1 MAASLVAPE
10 GRNDAVGLNGMTDLP
25 LYFFDHL
32 LYYISPTMNK
42 VPNLSREELKSLAA
56 NVSKLSS
63 LLTKDRESL
72 PAAYLRD
79 AGLRSAYVR
88 YYLPTNMQKVHLAL
102 TDLSLHAELL
112 SKDRLRVLDLGAGPG
127 TALLGL
133 LAFFDQ
139 RPQPPA
145 LACVAVDRV
154 AENLRVAEELFA
166 AYRTN
171 NVIDASL
178 KTIRADVEGVA
189 GLFGGFFDLIILS
202 NVLNELYP
210 FDEDRIERRAGL
222 VKTLLDRF
230 LAESGSCIVIEP
242 ALRET
247 SRELLQV
254 RDGLLT
260 KGVSVYAPCLM
271 AKNCPALTNPK
282 DWCHED
288 IPWDPPALIKEIDRL
303 TGLRKDSLKFSYL
316 VLRKDGRSLTDLF
329 GRDSF
334 RVVSEPLVTKGKIEF
349 YICGAKGRK
358 LVTRLDKDRTEVNQ
372 FLEVLKRGA
381 IVGFERLADE
391 GARYKIEQTT
401 EVIIHKYAS

>member
-1 MAASLVAPE
+1 
-10 GRNDAVGLNGMTDLP
+10 
-25 LYFFDHL
+25 
-32 LYYISPTMNK
+32 MNK
-42 VPNLSREELKSLAA
+42 APHLSREELKSLAA

-102 TDLSLHAELL
+102 TDLSLHAERLL

-154 AENLRVAEELFA
+154 AENLRLAEELFA

-171 NVIDASL
+171 NLIDASL

-202 NVLNELYP
+202 NGRACEDAPRPVPRGKRELH
-210 FDEDRIERRAGL
+210 RHRAGL
-222 VKTLLDRF
+222 AGD
-230 LAESGSCIVIEP
+230 LAGIATGEGRAPGEGGFRIRAVPHGEKLSRAHEP
-242 ALRET
+242 
-247 SRELLQV
+247 
-254 RDGLLT
+254 
-260 KGVSVYAPCLM
+260 
-271 AKNCPALTNPK
+271 
-282 DWCHED
+282 
-288 IPWDPPALIKEIDRL
+288 
-303 TGLRKDSLKFSYL
+303 
-316 VLRKDGRSLTDLF
+316 
-329 GRDSF
+329 
-334 RVVSEPLVTKGKIEF
+334 
-349 YICGAKGRK
+349 
-358 LVTRLDKDRTEVNQ
+358 
-372 FLEVLKRGA
+372 
-381 IVGFERLADE
+381 
-391 GARYKIEQTT
+391 
-401 EVIIHKYAS
+401 

>member
-1 MAASLVAPE
+1 
-10 GRNDAVGLNGMTDLP
+10 
-25 LYFFDHL
+25 
-32 LYYISPTMNK
+32 MNK
-42 VPNLSREELKSLAA
+42 ASHLSQEELKSLAA
-56 NVSKLSS
+56 NVSKLST

-72 PAAYLRD
+72 PTAYLRD
-79 AGLRSAYVR
+79 PGLRSAYLR
-88 YYLPTNMQKVHLAL
+88 YYLPTNMQKVHRAL
-102 TDLSLHAELL
+102 TELSLHSERLL
-112 SKDRLRVLDLGAGPG
+112 SKDRLRVLDLGSGPG

-133 LAFFDQ
+133 LAFFAQ

-166 AYRTN
+166 FYRTN

-178 KTIRADVEGVA
+178 KTIRAEVEGVA

-210 FDEDRIERRAGL
+210 FEEDRIERMAGL

-254 RDGLLT
+254 RDDLLA
-260 KGVSVYAPCLM
+260 KGFSVYAPCLK

-288 IPWDPPALIKEIDRL
+288 IPWDPPALIKEIDCL

-334 RVVSEPLVTKGKIEF
+334 RVVSEPLVTKGKMEF
-349 YICGAKGRK
+349 YLCGAKGRK
-358 LVTRLDKDRTEVNQ
+358 LVTRLDKDRTETNKS
-372 FLEVLKRGA
+372 FEALKRGA
-381 IVGFERLADE
+381 IVGFERLIDE
-391 GARYKIEQTT
+391 GTRYKVEPTT
-401 EVIIHKYAS
+401 GVIIHKHA

>member
-1 MAASLVAPE
+1 
-10 GRNDAVGLNGMTDLP
+10 
-25 LYFFDHL
+25 
-32 LYYISPTMNK
+32 MNK
-42 VPNLSREELKSLAA
+42 ASYLSQEEIKSLAA
-56 NVSKLSS
+56 NVSKLST

-88 YYLPTNMQKVHLAL
+88 YYLPMNMQKVHLAL
-102 TDLSLHAELL
+102 TDLSLHAERLL

-133 LAFFDQ
+133 LTFFAQ

-154 AENLRVAEELFA
+154 AENLRVAEELFI

-210 FDEDRIERRAGL
+210 FEEDRIERRAGL

-254 RDGLLT
+254 RDGLLA

-303 TGLRKDSLKFSYL
+303 TGLRKDSLKFSICASEGRAL
-316 VLRKDGRSLTDLF
+316 ADRSIRPGLVPRGERTARDQGQGGILHLRRDGEEAGNEARQGQDRGEPVLRSA
-329 GRDSF
+329 
-334 RVVSEPLVTKGKIEF
+334 E
-349 YICGAKGRK
+349 
-358 LVTRLDKDRTEVNQ
+358 
-372 FLEVLKRGA
+372 
-381 IVGFERLADE
+381 
-391 GARYKIEQTT
+391 ARR
-401 EVIIHKYAS
+401 HSRF